1 MKPIARLIGILDHAR
16 PALLIP
22 ILLMEPTSESLKCGV
37 CLKPIKDPYKL
48 PCGHTFCLRP
58 CLLAHAKAVTARCI
72 ICHLDFNAKDLRP
85 NYQLAA
91 ILHLRLQEV
100 SEMANNSSETP
111 KSMDLQEKNDQ
122 TRCSACRKSTDAGRL
137 EYCRHCHRSV
147 CSECMDKHFDSYSL
161 PIRIQLT
168 SLQRKETRLSMKLK
182 NLKAKLAE
190 TPSSLTSSKANII
203 SELDK
208 AIFQLNS
215 AVIQSVDNAT
225 TKVESL
231 DTDGLIALNDKAKK
245 LLDNSFD
252 RKKVGKVYEKLED
265 NKLKLEDAAKIFL
278 YLKNTEKET
287 KNLLDSLNP
296 LPTMPVMQLELSDRV
311 QQNIETLGELDLLM
325 RDGSVISSPLSHC
338 AGRLMRKDPS
348 TARISTVKVF
358 VGGLKKTHTEEQ
370 LKRHFESNYG
380 PLVDCFVARD
390 PDTKESRCF
399 GFVTFKENN
408 HASRALAEFPHFIE
422 GAPIQ
427 VRPYK
432 LGQTNNNKTPIGGGS
447 SRKDQQK
454 PGKHRIVVI
463 GISDTATRDSI
474 NTALSEIGPVRNVDM
489 ESERGFAIV
498 NFEKP
503 ETVDL
508 AVHFSTI
515 KIDDSNCKIY
525 PYNIGKQ
532 VIKDREGGKGSSSQH
547 IDGLRLFVGNL
558 NPSVNKEMLR
568 EYFSKFG
575 SVTKVDI
582 IYEKGSTNPRGIAF
596 VNMSKKQ
603 EVEEVLNRRPHLLN
617 GKQIIVRLAHMKDS
631 VQATSLGNA
640 ELTAETQMII
650 HDIPVN
656 TSRQDLLECFSKF
669 GGITALRLDDK
680 RRKGFLNF
688 SSAEA
693 LLAAVESSPH
703 QVRNDDLRVS
713 LANDSVV
720 NSSKSEETLDIYVG
734 DISPLT
740 TEFDLKVYFGQFGN
754 VLKANVVKQRTQ
766 LYGIVRMASFKEVQK
781 AMSLIAP
788 KICGYWVT
796 IRPFYS
802 KLDAASH
809 KIKVR
814 RAKIKVENQ
823 IITGASEST
832 AAVRNK
838 PASVPLSLT
847 SLRYVQEI

>member
-532 VIKDREGGKGSSSQH
+532 VIK
-547 IDGLRLFVGNL
+547 
-558 NPSVNKEMLR
+558 
-568 EYFSKFG
+568 
-575 SVTKVDI
+575 
-582 IYEKGSTNPRGIAF
+582 
-596 VNMSKKQ
+596 
-603 EVEEVLNRRPHLLN
+603 
-617 GKQIIVRLAHMKDS
+617 
-631 VQATSLGNA
+631 QATSLGNA

-847 SLRYVQEI
+847 SLRRRALYQRRTSRLYKLRNEKNDDGSEIENPSLFLKSIFGDANL

>member
-1 MKPIARLIGILDHAR
+1 
-16 PALLIP
+16 
-22 ILLMEPTSESLKCGV
+22 
-37 CLKPIKDPYKL
+37 
-48 PCGHTFCLRP
+48 
-58 CLLAHAKAVTARCI
+58 
-72 ICHLDFNAKDLRP
+72 
-85 NYQLAA
+85 
-91 ILHLRLQEV
+91 
-100 SEMANNSSETP
+100 MANNSSETP

-311 QQNIETLGELDLLM
+311 QQERPLYCKNLHGE
-325 RDGSVISSPLSHC
+325 G
-338 AGRLMRKDPS
+338 
-348 TARISTVKVF
+348 F
-358 VGGLKKTHTEEQ
+358 
-370 LKRHFESNYG
+370 F
-380 PLVDCFVARD
+380 DCFVARD